1 MSHKFV
7 KFSNIGKHPFLR
19 EIDTLADWFEFEGVH
34 ALPVHLHLPLPPYLS
49 LFLSRNRFEN
59 NHSLTAQIATAF

>member
-1 MSHKFV
+1 MDIPWMSRKFV

-34 ALPVHLHLPLPPYLS
+34 AFPVHLHLLFSPISLS
-49 LFLSRNRFEN
+49 LFLGTVSKTIIR
-59 NHSLTAQIATAF
+59 SLRK